1 MVMKSPQF
9 SRRSF
14 LVAAGGAAIGGAA
27 IATAA
32 AGPGGKLVAP
42 GGQADELALLDGM
55 AQAELVRSGK
65 ISALELLNASIA
77 RVAQVNPQL
86 NAVVTEFLVRA
97 RALAKGPLPASPL
110 SGLPYLI
117 KDLMDFKGE
126 RATYGSRL
134 FAKNI
139 AQDNSPAAEAAI
151 KAGMVIFG
159 KTNTPEFG
167 LSPTTESLLL
177 GPAHNPW
184 NVEYSTGGSSGGAAA
199 AVAAGMLPIAHGTD
213 AGGSIRIPASCC
225 GIFGLKPS
233 RFRVPDPDAP
243 PGAPAVEFCV
253 SRTVRDSAM
262 MLTLSEDRTPKA
274 PLKPVGFV
282 KGASPGRLKIAFCT
296 QNMYGEQPGT
306 DVREMLHDTARLCE
320 SLGHHVTEVGNPV
333 VDGERLM
340 DVLINLLGLEVLQ
353 GLQLA
358 KAQHLKPEDVLE
370 PWTLGLARGAE
381 RESKEQIVSSV
392 AYFKTVQQQLE
403 TFMRPYDVWLTP
415 VTFSPAPR
423 IGVLAPTVEFKT
435 LKERTLRYMSYTPVQ
450 NVAGI
455 PAMSVPLHWTSEGIP
470 FGSHFSAKLGAEAT
484 LLSLA
489 YELEEARPWRNK
501 RPPVNAF

>member
-1 MVMKSPQF
+1 MVMKSPQL

-14 LVAAGGAAIGGAA
+14 LVAAGGAAI
-27 IATAA
+27 ATAA
-32 AGPGGKLVAP
+32 AGPASTLAAP

-55 AQAELVRSGK
+55 AQAELVRSRK

-86 NAVVTEFLVRA
+86 NAVVTEFLGRA

-117 KDLMDFKGE
+117 KDLVDVKGE

-134 FAKNI
+134 FANNI

-167 LSPTTESLLL
+167 LSPTAEPLLF
-177 GPAHNPW
+177 GPTHNPW
-184 NVEYSTGGSSGGAAA
+184 KLGYSTGGSSGGAAA
-199 AVAAGMLPIAHGTD
+199 AVAAGMVPIAHGTD

-233 RFRVPDPDAP
+233 RFRVPHPDSL
-243 PGAPAVEFCV
+243 PGDPAVEFCV

-262 MLTLSEDRTPKA
+262 LLSLSQDRTPQA

-282 KGASPGRLKIAFCT
+282 KGASPERLKIAFCT
-296 QNMYGEQPGT
+296 QNMYGEQPGR
-306 DVREMLHDTARLCE
+306 DVRDMLHDTARLCE

-333 VDGERLM
+333 DGEKLM
-340 DVLINLLGLEVLQ
+340 DALVTLLSQEILQ

-358 KAQHLKPEDVLE
+358 KAQHLKPEDVME
-370 PWTLGLARGAE
+370 PWTLGLVQEYAE
-381 RESKEQIVSSV
+381 GVSREHLASSV
-392 AYFKTVQQQLE
+392 AYFMTVQQQVE
-403 TFMRPYDVWLTP
+403 AFMRPYDVWLTP

-423 IGVLAPTVEFKT
+423 IGELAPSVDYKT
-435 LKERTLRYMSYTPVQ
+435 LKEKAFRYMSYTPVQ

-455 PAMSVPLHWTSEGIP
+455 PAMSVPLHWTRDGIP

-489 YELEEARPWRNK
+489 YELEVARPWRNK

>member
-1 MVMKSPQF
+1 MVVKSPQF

-14 LVAAGGAAIGGAA
+14 LVTAAGAAV
-27 IATAA
+27 ATAA
-32 AGPGGKLVAP
+32 AGPRRTLAAP

-55 AQAELVRSGK
+55 AQAELVRSKK
-65 ISALELLNASIA
+65 ISALELLNASVA
-77 RVAQVNPQL
+77 RIAQVNPQL
-86 NAVVTEFLVRA
+86 NAVVTEFADRA

-117 KDLMDFKGE
+117 KDLVDVKGE

-151 KAGMVIFG
+151 QAGMVIFG

-167 LSPTTESLLL
+167 LSPTTEPLQF
-177 GPAHNPW
+177 GPTHNPW
-184 NVEYSTGGSSGGAAA
+184 KLGYSTGGSSGGAAA
-199 AVAAGMLPIAHGTD
+199 AVAAGMVPIAHGTD

-233 RFRVPDPDAP
+233 RSRVLEPDPL
-243 PGAPAVEFCV
+243 PGDPAVEFCV

-262 MLTLSEDRTPKA
+262 LLSLSEDRTPQA

-282 KGASPGRLKIAFCT
+282 KGASPERLKIALCT
-296 QNMYGEQPGT
+296 QNMYGEQPGR
-306 DVREMLHDTARLCE
+306 DVRVMLHDTARLCE

-333 VDGERLM
+333 DGEKLM
-340 DVLINLLGLEVLQ
+340 DALVSLLSQEILQ

-358 KAQHLKPEDVLE
+358 KAQHLKPEDVME
-370 PWTLGLARGAE
+370 PWTLGLAQEAE
-381 RESKEQIVSSV
+381 GVSKEQLARSV

-403 TFMRPYDVWLTP
+403 AFMRPYDLWLTP
-415 VTFSPAPR
+415 VTFTPAPR
-423 IGVLAPTVEFKT
+423 IGVLAPTVDFKT
-435 LKERTLRYMSYTPVQ
+435 LKERAFRYMSYTPVQ

-455 PAMSVPLHWTSEGIP
+455 PAMSVPLHWTRDGIP

-501 RPPVNAF
+501 RPPVNAFGGGAR

>member
-14 LVAAGGAAIGGAA
+14 LVAAGGAAI
-27 IATAA
+27 ATAA
-32 AGPGGKLVAP
+32 VGPRGTLAAP

-55 AQAELVRSGK
+55 AQAELVRSRK
-65 ISALELLNASIA
+65 ISALELLNAGIA

-86 NAVVTEFLVRA
+86 NAVVTEFLGRA

-117 KDLMDFKGE
+117 KDLSDVKGE

-139 AQDNSPAAEAAI
+139 AQSNSPAAEAAI

-167 LSPTTESLLL
+167 LSPTTEPLLF
-177 GPAHNPW
+177 GPTHNPW
-184 NVEYSTGGSSGGAAA
+184 NLAYSPGGSSGGSAA

-213 AGGSIRIPASCC
+213 AGGSLRIPASCC

-233 RFRVPDPDAP
+233 RFRVPDPDP
-243 PGAPAVEFCV
+243 LPGAFAVEFCV
-253 SRTVRDSAM
+253 SRSVRDSAM
-262 MLTLSEDRTPKA
+262 LLTLSEDHTPKA

-282 KGASPGRLKIAFCT
+282 KGASPGHLKIAFCT
-296 QNMYGEQPGT
+296 QNMYGEQPGR
-306 DVREMLHDTARLCE
+306 DVREMLRDTARLCE

-333 VDGERLM
+333 DGERLM
-340 DVLINLLGLEVLQ
+340 DAFLILLGLEPLQ
-353 GLQLA
+353 GLRMVQ
-358 KAQHLKPEDVLE
+358 AQHIKPEDVLE
-370 PWTLGLARGAE
+370 PWTLGLAREAE
-381 RESKEQIVSSV
+381 SVSKEQIARAV
-392 AYFKTVQQQLE
+392 AYFKTLQQQLE
-403 TFMRPYDVWLTP
+403 AFMRPYDVWLTP

-435 LKERTLRYMSYTPVQ
+435 LKERTLRYASYTPVQ
-450 NVAGI
+450 NAAGI

>member
-1 MVMKSPQF
+1 MVMKSPQL

-14 LVAAGGAAIGGAA
+14 LVAAGGAAI
-27 IATAA
+27 ATAA
-32 AGPGGKLVAP
+32 AGPQSRLGLAAT
-42 GGQADELALLDGM
+42 GGQADELALLDGI
-55 AQAELVRSGK
+55 AQAELVRSRK

-86 NAVVTEFLVRA
+86 NAVVTEFLDRA
-97 RALAKGPLPASPL
+97 RALAKGPLPSSPL
-110 SGLPYLI
+110 SGLPYLV
-117 KDLMDFKGE
+117 KDLVDVKGE

-139 AQDNSPAAEAAI
+139 AEDNSPAAEAAI
-151 KAGMVIFG
+151 KAGMIIFG

-167 LSPTTESLLL
+167 LSPTTEPLQF
-177 GPAHNPW
+177 GPTHNPW
-184 NVEYSTGGSSGGAAA
+184 KLGYSTGGSSGGAAA
-199 AVAAGMLPIAHGTD
+199 AVAAGMVPIAHGTD
-213 AGGSIRIPASCC
+213 AGGSLRIPASCC
-225 GIFGLKPS
+225 GIFGMKPS
-233 RFRVPDPDAP
+233 RSRMPSSDRL
-243 PGAPAVEFCV
+243 PGDPAVEFCV

-262 MLTLSEDRTPKA
+262 LLSLSEDRTAHA
-274 PLKPVGFV
+274 PLKPVGYV
-282 KGASPGRLKIAFCT
+282 KSPLPERLKITLCT

-333 VDGERLM
+333 DGEKLM
-340 DVLINLLGLEVLQ
+340 DALVNLLSQEILQ

-358 KAQHLKPEDVLE
+358 KAQHLKLEDVLE
-370 PWTLGLARGAE
+370 PWTLGLAQKAE
-381 RESKEQIVSSV
+381 STSKEQLASSV

-403 TFMRPYDVWLTP
+403 AFMRPYDLWLTP

-423 IGVLAPTVEFKT
+423 IGELAPTVDFKT
-435 LKERTLRYMSYTPVQ
+435 LKEKAFRYMSYTPVQ

-470 FGSHFSAKLGAEAT
+470 FGSHFSAKLGEEAK

-501 RPPVNAF
+501 RPSVNAF